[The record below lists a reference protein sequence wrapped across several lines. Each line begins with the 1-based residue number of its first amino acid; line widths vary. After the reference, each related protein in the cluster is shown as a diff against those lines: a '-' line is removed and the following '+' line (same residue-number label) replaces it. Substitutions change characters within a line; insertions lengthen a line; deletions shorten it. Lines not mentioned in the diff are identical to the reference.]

1 MITRWAQLA
10 LAMITVA
17 SIVVMPVNGS
27 VERHFS
33 KESGYGYFYGD
44 YYMTPA
50 TPLYNTG
57 MTING
62 TDNLAR
68 ANDLINTLR
77 NDSAS
82 ADPAVFRP
90 AAFITQTML
99 QKPSGSNATSPA
111 SSADLT
117 ELSDRLIAFISNGG
131 TITLTPYQYSIETY
145 RQPTND
151 VAWYRTATPMTAS
164 AYVFSKG
171 GVDYYAIRAS
181 TGNVLSYNDT
191 TQTLPGIPAVA
202 SGWTAQ
208 GRTELTKTDYR
219 AGETVTFHHY
229 LKNNGPD
236 SANISYRVINTSTG
250 GTVKSEPA
258 KKYLPGEEREVAL
271 ATDGNPSDTFD
282 IPSGTPAGTTFCREL
297 RWTPASSTSPRESR
311 GTQVCATVVNGWSLT
326 PTVNSSQ
333 ASALP
338 DTTVTYRFSLQHAGT
353 KADNIRIVKRKIV
366 VPPGVDG
373 SFLTSSHTGWDCSD
387 YMTRGASL
395 CSPTWSSTHSF
406 VPGVSYSIADDS
418 ETVTGAPGTRY
429 CRVLSVEPYQNT
441 SPDRLDS
448 AASCVTIGK
457 SPYIALIGADS
468 SAGGSMQEGGIND
481 DAPYNGA
488 TLKGQ
493 GFIASRYADKGF
505 GSFSDYGLFA
515 VGPIYNFSSSGR
527 VDDASYTRLSFAN
540 TDTPANYFSTFGYF
554 QDVHKIPDY
563 AASSSPYASIGSRP
577 TVSGVSDWSVS
588 GEYNITTNGNVT
600 LDPQGH
606 TMSPRQRIIIYAPN
620 ASITI
625 QSPISYQT
633 TGLPSFADAPRLL
646 IIAKNI
652 AVSGRVSKLDGVFF
666 ASNVFNSCAEAGN
679 DLGSN
684 QMKQAITLNGE
695 CKNQLVING
704 AVISYKTL
712 LPRTYGGLDPGKPSE
727 MIRMRPETF
736 IQPYVDSASNSGMT
750 TDYETE
756 LPPRY

>member
-1 MITRWAQLA
+1 
-10 LAMITVA
+10 
-17 SIVVMPVNGS
+17 
-27 VERHFS
+27 
-33 KESGYGYFYGD
+33 
-44 YYMTPA
+44 
-50 TPLYNTG
+50 
-57 MTING
+57 
-62 TDNLAR
+62 
-68 ANDLINTLR
+68 
-77 NDSAS
+77 
-82 ADPAVFRP
+82 
-90 AAFITQTML
+90 
-99 QKPSGSNATSPA
+99 
-111 SSADLT
+111 
-117 ELSDRLIAFISNGG
+117 
-131 TITLTPYQYSIETY
+131 
-145 RQPTND
+145 
-151 VAWYRTATPMTAS
+151 
-164 AYVFSKG
+164 
-171 GVDYYAIRAS
+171 
-181 TGNVLSYNDT
+181 
-191 TQTLPGIPAVA
+191 
-202 SGWTAQ
+202 
-208 GRTELTKTDYR
+208 
-219 AGETVTFHHY
+219 
-229 LKNNGPD
+229 
-236 SANISYRVINTSTG
+236 
-250 GTVKSEPA
+250 
-258 KKYLPGEEREVAL
+258 
-271 ATDGNPSDTFD
+271 
-282 IPSGTPAGTTFCREL
+282 
-297 RWTPASSTSPRESR
+297 
-311 GTQVCATVVNGWSLT
+311 
-326 PTVNSSQ
+326 
-333 ASALP
+333 
-338 DTTVTYRFSLQHAGT
+338 
-353 KADNIRIVKRKIV
+353 
-366 VPPGVDG
+366 
-373 SFLTSSHTGWDCSD
+373 
-387 YMTRGASL
+387 
-395 CSPTWSSTHSF
+395 
-406 VPGVSYSIADDS
+406 
-418 ETVTGAPGTRY
+418 
-429 CRVLSVEPYQNT
+429 VLSVEPYQNT

-577 TVSGVSDWSVS
+577 AVSGVSDWSVS

-600 LDPQGH
+600 LDPH
-606 TMSPRQRIIIYAPN
+606 DHIMSPRQRIIIYAPN

-625 QSPISYQT
+625 QNPISYQT

-652 AVSGRVSKLDGVFF
+652 AVSGSVSKIDGVFF